1 MRNYGTRP
9 DTVRNAVLCHYY
21 CTALLHRGLHFSAF
35 HFDRKRVFFILF
47 FEVHSSFQRRD
58 PAPQRSLFV
67 LACNVPVTFVEVRV
81 KCLVAIISLSPG
93 FTVALAGVK
102 YIDYTLGSQCIPG
115 IYPRWF
121 LIMHEGSYQ

>member
-1 MRNYGTRP
+1 MHMRNYGMRP

-21 CTALLHRGLHFSAF
+21 CTAFITPRVLHFSAF
-35 HFDRKRVFFILF
+35 HFLSGNVFCLYCF

-67 LACNVPVTFVEVRV
+67 LACNLPVSFVEVRV

-93 FTVALAGVK
+93 FTVAVAGVK
-102 YIDYTLGSQCIPG
+102 YIHRL
-115 IYPRWF
+115 YPR
-121 LIMHEGSYQ
+121 